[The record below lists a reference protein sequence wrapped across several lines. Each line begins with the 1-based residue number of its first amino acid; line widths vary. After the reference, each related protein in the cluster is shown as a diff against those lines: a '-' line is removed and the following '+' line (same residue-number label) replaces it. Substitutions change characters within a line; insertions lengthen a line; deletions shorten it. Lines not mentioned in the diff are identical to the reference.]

1 MPGNCSSIIHRS
13 VQTVFLNLQ
22 NSLLPMYLPRKRNEL
37 TISTIYVNSTKAIGY
52 EDSGKNHNI
61 SNSSETNSHCSTTI
75 YNGLASSKNRN
86 GIYSLSDD
94 QQRSSITDASNHGI
108 NNDVSNSNIGTL
120 DLDAS
125 KCSRSGVSLDSKY
138 SFSPTN
144 R

>member
-1 MPGNCSSIIHRS
+1 M
-13 VQTVFLNLQ
+13 
-22 NSLLPMYLPRKRNEL
+22 PRKRNEL

-75 YNGLASSKNRN
+75 YNGVASRRNRN

-125 KCSRSGVSLDSKY
+125 NCSKGRLSFGSKCAYLSTGR
-138 SFSPTN
+138 
-144 R
+144 